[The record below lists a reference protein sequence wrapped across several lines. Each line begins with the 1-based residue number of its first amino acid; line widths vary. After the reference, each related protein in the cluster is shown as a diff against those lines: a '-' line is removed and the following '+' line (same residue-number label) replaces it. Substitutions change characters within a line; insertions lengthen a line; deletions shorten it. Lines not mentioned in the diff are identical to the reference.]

1 MGLKKNSVRAKLQ
14 SVIFLTLLIGL
25 AGGCGKKDAD
35 ELISLKGRVEKV
47 RRTTDTSG
55 EITVRFFN
63 EKQNKELVGSAMVTP
78 ETRIEKNGQAL
89 SLLDVQEGAQV
100 NGQVRSFKKDGQRMF
115 QAVLIQI
122 DSPQA
127 SSGQ

>member
-1 MGLKKNSVRAKLQ
+1 MGPTYDTVRAKLKN
-14 SVIFLTLLIGL
+14 VILLGLLIGL
-25 AGGCGKKDAD
+25 AGGCGKKDTD

-47 RRTTDTSG
+47 RRTNDTSG

-78 ETRIEKNGQAL
+78 ETRIEKNGQTA
-89 SLLDVQEGAQV
+89 SLLDVQEGVQV
-100 NGQVRSFKKDGQRMF
+100 NGQVRSYKKDGQRMF

-122 DSPQA
+122 DPPQA
-127 SSGQ
+127 SGG